1 MFLIGIGIGC
11 MIAAFML
18 YIITYL
24 FPIFRMVYF
33 DWIALIIMFIPYIIT
48 MFRLKNSRCLK
59 QADHLPKWKHLI
71 KYLRRD
77 NETVEVLGER
87 AYPGESFVDVPL
99 LGLIEYLGKDCYYN
113 SGDKKYAWVLEN
125 MNFTPD
131 PKYSN
136 LTHVLW
142 SLGFSNSEEVKQ
154 VLNGLLPELR
164 EKIYHNMEVWD
175 GSHGVK
181 KLTKEL
187 KNYDDKTITF
197 KPTIL
202 SSEKNH
208 HRQIAEKIDKIKNRG
223 ERGGE
228 LW

>member
-1 MFLIGIGIGC
+1 
-11 MIAAFML
+11 ML
-18 YIITYL
+18 YIITYIY
-24 FPIFRMVYF
+24 PIFKMVYF
-33 DWIALIIMFIPYIIT
+33 DWIALIIMFIPYIII
-48 MFRLKNSRCLK
+48 MFRLKSSHCIK
-59 QADHLPKWKHLI
+59 QADRLPKWKHLI

-142 SLGFSNSEEVKQ
+142 SLGFSNSDEVKQ
-154 VLNGLLPELR
+154 VLNEKLPELR
-164 EKIYHNMEVWD
+164 EKIYRNMNQWD
-175 GSHGVK
+175 DNHGSN

-187 KNYDDKTITF
+187 KGYEGKTISF
-197 KPTIL
+197 KPNIL

-208 HRQIAEKIDKIKNRG
+208 HHQITEKIDKLTRKKD
-223 ERGGE
+223 GGE